1 MAIINLEPQ
10 IYEYTE
16 GQAANTIVGTHS
28 IFYSGGTVTLSG
40 WAMAGGPGVTT
51 SMNYKVEKV
60 SDDGS
65 ELVLRYLLTSIG
77 ATSNMNDANA
87 GLNVETNRIQIILDA
102 SPAPPMITE
111 IDIEFRVTNIIET
124 TNPITTASQTTIAPT
139 TIPPTT
145 IAPTTVSPMTTVT
158 LTTIAPTTTVSSTT
172 DSQTTLPSTSS
183 APSTTDALCD
193 STNSAR
199 IVRYWNFILK

>member
-1 MAIINLEPQ
+1 MAIINPEPQ

-16 GQAANTIVGTHS
+16 GQAANAIVGTHS
-28 IFYSGGTVTLSG
+28 IFYSGGTITSFT
-40 WAMAGGPGVTT
+40 WAMAGGPDVTT
-51 SMNYKVEKV
+51 SMNYKVEEV
-60 SDDGS
+60 SNNGS
-65 ELVLRYLLTSIG
+65 ELVLRYLLTPIG
-77 ATSNMNDANA
+77 ATSNMNNANV

-102 SPAPPMITE
+102 SPVPVITD
-111 IDIEFRVTNIIET
+111 IDIEFRVTNITET
-124 TNPITTASQTTIAPT
+124 TNPITTASRTTIAPT

-158 LTTIAPTTTVSSTT
+158 PTTGVPTTTVS
-172 DSQTTLPSTSS
+172 STSS
-183 APSTTDALCD
+183 APSTTVALCD